1 LPEHGTPGHWTAA
14 GASPLTAREL
24 TESRI
29 PTHYSPG
36 LVDFLGPIG
45 TLLGVAIIPY
55 IVTYFFLGWTGGDQ
69 DPMLLIAEAFLLA
82 VLAGMGIAL
91 LKGMAFSDVM
101 GGFIDGCKGVTI
113 GAIILALAVSLKEVT
128 DAVGTADYLVAAVG
142 DALPAVL
149 LPGLLV
155 ILCLIIAFA
164 TGTSWGTY
172 AVVFPIAMPLAWHI
186 ARTHS
191 SSHCASAPWWVGPSM
206 AISARPSRIPPC
218 CPHSPRAR
226 T

>member
-1 LPEHGTPGHWTAA
+1 
-14 GASPLTAREL
+14 
-24 TESRI
+24 
-29 PTHYSPG
+29 
-36 LVDFLGPIG
+36 
-45 TLLGVAIIPY
+45 
-55 IVTYFFLGWTGGDQ
+55 
-69 DPMLLIAEAFLLA
+69 
-82 VLAGMGIAL
+82 MGIAL

-186 ARTHS
+186 APDPFFITLCFSAVVGGAVYGDQCSPISDTTVLS
-191 SSHCASAPWWVGPSM
+191 SLATGSDLMDHVKTQLPLASVAGGL
-206 AISARPSRIPPC
+206 AILAYTLL
-218 CPHSPRAR
+218 AFF
-226 T
+226 TV